1 MTKRRTTQTQP
12 ESLSKQGKQWLSE
25 VDWDLLDQMDLEE
38 EGQHLPMQDVQST
51 TENPDYSQPYVR
63 EEINWEP
70 ELIDPLVSDQKT
82 AEKDQ
87 LFKELDDLIG
97 LNANFHGYVC
107 FRDRYDPAQMGW
119 DVVVEILE
127 HNLVLI
133 DERRSQEILSSEE
146 ITDEEQA
153 ALKSFIL
160 NDVENS
166 GGDETSYWIGMHPNL
181 YTMAFVGM
189 YQYEDG
195 SREVAGIFDTVDD
208 ALKFSKE
215 AGFDLVGK

>member
-195 SREVAGIFDTVDD
+195 SREVAGIFDTVHD